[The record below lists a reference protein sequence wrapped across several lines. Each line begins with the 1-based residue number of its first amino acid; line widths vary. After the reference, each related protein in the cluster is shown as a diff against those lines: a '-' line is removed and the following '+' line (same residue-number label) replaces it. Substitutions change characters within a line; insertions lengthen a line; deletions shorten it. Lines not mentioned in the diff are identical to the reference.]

1 MRKLNEIATDMIPIR
16 LIISI
21 TVIVAISILF
31 SFGFFSFAVTV
42 SENDVG
48 SQINYLLSNT
58 DTMIA
63 SGFARDIYEPDCSD
77 GTKRSISFN
86 LPDNIMYLSF
96 GCDPD
101 IDNNGIL
108 ESNLMEEGNVIFYR
122 VSNGNKKVFWL
133 DSEVRFREGEIKDG
147 KWLINSPDQGFIIR
161 NRGKTTVVFEL
172 VERFN
177 EKYVLIQSN
186 DNID

>member
-1 MRKLNEIATDMIPIR
+1 MIPVR

-21 TVIVAISILF
+21 AIIASISILF
-31 SFGFFSFAVTV
+31 SIGFFSFGITV

-48 SQINYLLSNT
+48 SQVNYLLSNL

-63 SGFARDIYEPDCSD
+63 SGFARNIYEPHCLD
-77 GTKRSISFN
+77 GTKRSISFD

-108 ESNLMEEGNVIFYR
+108 ESDLLEKGNVIFYR

-133 DSEVRFREGEIKDG
+133 DSKIKFREGEFEDD
-147 KWLINSPDQGFIIR
+147 KWVINHPDQGFIIKKG
-161 NRGKTTVVFEL
+161 GKTTIIFEL

-177 EKYVLIQSN
+177 QKYVLIQAN
-186 DNID
+186 DNIT

>member
-1 MRKLNEIATDMIPIR
+1 MIPIR

-21 TVIVAISILF
+21 SVIAAISIMF
-31 SFGFFSFAVTV
+31 SIGFFSFGVTF
-42 SENDVG
+42 SENDVD
-48 SQINYLLSNT
+48 SQINYLLSNL
-58 DTMIA
+58 DTMTA

-77 GTKRSISFN
+77 GTKRIISFD
-86 LPDNIMYLSF
+86 LPENVMYLSF

-101 IDNNGIL
+101 VDNNGIL
-108 ESNLMEEGNVIFYR
+108 ESDLMNEGNVIFYR

-133 DSEVRFREGEIKDG
+133 DSEIRFREGKLEDG
-147 KWLINSPDQGFIIR
+147 KWVINSPDQGFIIK
-161 NRGKTTVVFEL
+161 NGGKTSIVFEL

-177 EKYVLIQSN
+177 EKYVLIQAN